1 MQCPVPHFTAVLSI
15 FSSPA
20 NLAWCSGFAFLYGWL
35 CRNLFQ
41 AQPDTA
47 PCLVHADDHDRKD
60 VPNGDHVQGM
70 LYMPVAQLGNMDKAC
85 LLEADIH
92 KHAVGSHGL
101 HDALIMLANFN
112 ASPNLGLLCLTLFHD
127 ILGNVYYWLFYH
139 MSSGSAPHWFTFEYY
154 LKLEFWSSLS
164 SERLGNLLL
173 FLLFGVL
180 YPLFDQKATWKRTLL
195 TGAGISVAIEL
206 LQPIF
211 GRIFGINDIALNM
224 IGVLVSTTIFFT
236 LRRITGSRA

>member
-1 MQCPVPHFTAVLSI
+1 MYLPSDMTFQYFFFDTYYGYFLQALPIALLACVIYVIVKRKRQPQLSPGRALL
-15 FSSPA
+15 SA
-20 NLAWCSGFAFLYGWL
+20 
-35 CRNLFQ
+35 LFVCYL
-41 AQPDTA
+41 T
-47 PCLVHADDHDRKD
+47 
-60 VPNGDHVQGM
+60 
-70 LYMPVAQLGNMDKAC
+70 
-85 LLEADIH
+85 
-92 KHAVGSHGL
+92 
-101 HDALIMLANFN
+101 
-112 ASPNLGLLCLTLFHD
+112 GLLCLTLFHD

-173 FLLFGVL
+173 FLPFGVL

-211 GRIFGINDIALNM
+211 GRIFDINDIALNL
-224 IGVLVSTTIFFT
+224 IGVLVSTAIFFT
-236 LRRITGSRA
+236 LRRITSPRA